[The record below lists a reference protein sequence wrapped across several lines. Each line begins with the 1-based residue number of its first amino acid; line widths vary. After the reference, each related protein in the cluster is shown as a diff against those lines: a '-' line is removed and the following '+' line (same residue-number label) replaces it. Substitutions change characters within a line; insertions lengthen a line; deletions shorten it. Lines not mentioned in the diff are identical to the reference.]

1 MKKNTS
7 ENWEEEFEEKFDD
20 AGVFMN
26 GKVPIFATKDE
37 IKDFIR
43 KTRQEVKQETI
54 KEIKEWAME
63 YKYARH
69 NPDKDCDCET
79 CMFVKNLLSK
89 LNSI

>member
-7 ENWEEEFEEKFDD
+7 ENWEEEFFDKFPS
-20 AGVFMN
+20 GETYTGYN
-26 GKVPIFATKDE
+26 GE
-37 IKDFIR
+37 MLKDFIR
-43 KTRQEVKQETI
+43 KTRQEAKQETI

-69 NPDKDCDCET
+69 NPDIYCDCET

>member
-1 MKKNTS
+1 MKQDTS
-7 ENWEEEFEEKFDD
+7 EKWIKEFRDNVNYDEAELGCNWD
-20 AGVFMN
+20 MN
-26 GKVPIFATKDE
+26 QLE
-37 IKDFIR
+37 DFIH
-43 KTRQEVKQETI
+43 KTRQEAKQETI

-69 NPDKDCDCET
+69 NPDIYCDCET